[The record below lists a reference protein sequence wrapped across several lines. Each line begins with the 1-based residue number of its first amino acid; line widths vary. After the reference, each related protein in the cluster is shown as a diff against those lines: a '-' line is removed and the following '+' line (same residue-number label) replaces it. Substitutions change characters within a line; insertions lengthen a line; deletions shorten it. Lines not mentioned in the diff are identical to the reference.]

1 LRCSTDR
8 PCSRRGDEV
17 RAAVLLD
24 AVGRYQPLL
33 MRAESPLPSP
43 VSDLEKDTSA
53 ALAAGADVKLG
64 SEIVVR

>member
-1 LRCSTDR
+1 MWL
-8 PCSRRGDEV
+8 P
-17 RAAVLLD
+17 
-24 AVGRYQPLL
+24 YQPLL
-33 MRAESPLPSP
+33 MRADKPLPSP